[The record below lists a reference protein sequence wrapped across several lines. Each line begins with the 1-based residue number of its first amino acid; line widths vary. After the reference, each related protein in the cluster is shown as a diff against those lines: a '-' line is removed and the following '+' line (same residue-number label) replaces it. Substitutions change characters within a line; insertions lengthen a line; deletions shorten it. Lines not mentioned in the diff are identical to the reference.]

1 MAAAKKKSTVK
12 KAAVK
17 KAPAK
22 KAVVKKATVKKAVA
36 KKAVAKKTVAK
47 KAVAKKAPVKK
58 VATKKAAVKRAPA
71 KKVVTKRA
79 AVKVSA
85 LPEIPEVKFSSTVAR
100 PRSVVIEAPLPPV
113 TTQPEIVQEKK
124 SKKRGFIYFLIIT
137 LFAAAGFAFNTLS
150 ADVEIESS
158 ESIVVETPAPTAT
171 PIESASPTS
180 EPSQVASTSKAN
192 TTAAL
197 SATPDFIYT
206 STGIRFIWK
215 TSGFENFTS
224 VSLNASEGG
233 SEYVVLTTADGSATF
248 IDIAKV
254 DTVSKTTFFLT
265 FTTESSGSVVSEK
278 ITIRGKFT
286 K

>member
-22 KAVVKKATVKKAVA
+22 TAPVKKVAAKKAVA

-47 KAVAKKAPVKK
+47 KPVAKKPVAKKSVAKKAPVKK
-58 VATKKAAVKRAPA
+58 VATKKAAVKKAPA

-85 LPEIPEVKFSSTVAR
+85 LPEIPEVRFSSTVAR

-124 SKKRGFIYFLIIT
+124 SKKRGFIYILIIA

-150 ADVEIESS
+150 ADVEIP
-158 ESIVVETPAPTAT
+158 VQCKLKLTLLAT
-171 PIESASPTS
+171 QAS
-180 EPSQVASTSKAN
+180 KN
-192 TTAAL
+192 
-197 SATPDFIYT
+197 
-206 STGIRFIWK
+206 
-215 TSGFENFTS
+215 
-224 VSLNASEGG
+224 
-233 SEYVVLTTADGSATF
+233 
-248 IDIAKV
+248 
-254 DTVSKTTFFLT
+254 
-265 FTTESSGSVVSEK
+265 
-278 ITIRGKFT
+278 
-286 K
+286 

>member
-22 KAVVKKATVKKAVA
+22 KAPVKKAAA

-47 KAVAKKAPVKK
+47 KPVAKKSVAKKAPVKK
-58 VATKKAAVKRAPA
+58 VATKKAAVKKAPA

-85 LPEIPEVKFSSTVAR
+85 LPEIPEVRFSSTVAR

-124 SKKRGFIYFLIIT
+124 SKKRGFIYILIIA
-137 LFAAAGFAFNTLS
+137 LFAAAGFAFNLS

-171 PIESASPTS
+171 SIESASPTS
-180 EPSQVASTSKAN
+180 EPSQIPSTSKAN
-192 TTAAL
+192 AAAAL
-197 SATPDFIYT
+197 FATPDFIYT

-224 VSLNASEGG
+224 VSLSASEGG
-233 SEYVVLTTADGSATF
+233 SDFVVLTTADGSATF

-265 FTTESSGSVVSEK
+265 FTTESSRSVVSEK